1 MKIRKNGKVI
11 NLTESDLKR
20 IVKKVL
26 TEDAP
31 YDTMVNVE
39 DLEFKIFVNH
49 KDITG
54 SVSEPKIVGNSEG
67 YFMVEVESDEGV
79 FETDDII
86 GLQITG
92 GNLGGGRRE
101 WGGNTRGKKGSG
113 DGVVY
118 FTEVGDTFEKDWSK
132 YKDDGISPYFQVVL
146 TDTNLEIEEGQQPT
160 LVVRVHL
167 NGRDRD
173 FDEFGQEE
181 KLKAQEEKLKAQEE
195 ADAALAKWSKSL

>member
-1 MKIRKNGKVI
+1 MKIKKNGKVI

-20 IVKKVL
+20 ILKKVL

-31 YDTMVNVE
+31 FDSMVNVE

-67 YFMVEVESDEGV
+67 YFRVDIESDEGV
-79 FETDDII
+79 WEPEDIV
-86 GLQITG
+86 GVEITG
-92 GNLGGGRRE
+92 GNLGGERRQ
-101 WGGNTRGKKGSG
+101 WDQSKGKKGSG
-113 DGVVY
+113 DSVVY
-118 FTEVGDTFEKDWSK
+118 FTQVGTAFTEGRH
-132 YKDDGISPYFQVVL
+132 DGPYFQVIL

-160 LVVRVHL
+160 LVVRVNL

-181 KLKAQEEKLKAQEE
+181 KKEKKRKKELSSTLTRNVGKMMSRQ
-195 ADAALAKWSKSL
+195 